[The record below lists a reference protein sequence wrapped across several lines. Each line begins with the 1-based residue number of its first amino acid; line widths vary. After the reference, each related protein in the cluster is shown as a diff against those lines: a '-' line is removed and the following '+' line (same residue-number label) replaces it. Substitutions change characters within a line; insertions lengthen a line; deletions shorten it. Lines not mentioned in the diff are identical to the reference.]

1 MLRSLLPS
9 RAVSSRAWAAVSSTR
24 AASTY
29 DFIVVGAGAGGAV
42 VASRLSEDSAAK
54 VLLLEAGPPAP
65 PESYIPAACAHLQGT
80 PVDWARSTPGGGIGQ
95 GLIDGKVKLPS
106 GRMLGGSTAINY
118 MAYVRGN
125 PKDYDSWASAGANG
139 WSWKEVLPYFK
150 KSEGFI
156 PGKVPAIDRDAHGFD
171 GPWAVSFRDEQLDGV
186 STFVAAAQEQGYKL
200 KDYNSDARAE
210 LDASGRGVV
219 SPHQFTIRDGKRC
232 STGTAFLEPHMGAR
246 PNLTVSCQALAQ
258 RVLLEGKRAVG
269 VEYVDAAGQAHE
281 VRATK
286 EVVVACGT
294 YATPGLLLR
303 SGVGPAKELAAA
315 GVETKLDLPAVGKNL
330 TDHMLL
336 LIPVS
341 GIGTPLKEL
350 VSECTPE
357 GDGFKRYMETGK
369 GLAATS
375 CYEASA
381 FYSSG
386 LHPVSGT
393 QDGQISFGATAY
405 DPHLWQNCMGYADF
419 NEENFRMDALFNPEV
434 PSGTIVATLNRP
446 LSRGEVRLAGSD
458 VDVIHNY
465 LADEADRR
473 MYVAICKEAMRIL
486 DQPSFSNEMEVV
498 IPKALSKRFGNDLQS
513 DALWEAWIRSFATT
527 IYHPVSTCA
536 IGQVVDA
543 ECKVFHMDGL
553 RVADGSV
560 FPEPISGNTQAAC
573 AMIGE
578 KVADMMASQHGLTLA

>member
-246 PNLTVSCQALAQ
+246 TQSHRFLPGAGAA
-258 RVLLEGKRAVG
+258 RV
-269 VEYVDAAGQAHE
+269 AG
-281 VRATK
+281 R
-286 EVVVACGT
+286 
-294 YATPGLLLR
+294 
-303 SGVGPAKELAAA
+303 
-315 GVETKLDLPAVGKNL
+315 
-330 TDHMLL
+330 
-336 LIPVS
+336 
-341 GIGTPLKEL
+341 
-350 VSECTPE
+350 
-357 GDGFKRYMETGK
+357 
-369 GLAATS
+369 
-375 CYEASA
+375 EASCW
-381 FYSSG
+381 SRVCRCG
-386 LHPVSGT
+386 
-393 QDGQISFGATAY
+393 
-405 DPHLWQNCMGYADF
+405 
-419 NEENFRMDALFNPEV
+419 R
-434 PSGTIVATLNRP
+434 PSA
-446 LSRGEVRLAGSD
+446 
-458 VDVIHNY
+458 
-465 LADEADRR
+465 
-473 MYVAICKEAMRIL
+473 
-486 DQPSFSNEMEVV
+486 
-498 IPKALSKRFGNDLQS
+498 
-513 DALWEAWIRSFATT
+513 
-527 IYHPVSTCA
+527 
-536 IGQVVDA
+536 
-543 ECKVFHMDGL
+543 
-553 RVADGSV
+553 
-560 FPEPISGNTQAAC
+560 
-573 AMIGE
+573 
-578 KVADMMASQHGLTLA
+578 